1 MTAMPAGATPGRRG
15 PSTALSEEALLRPE
29 PWVAEALCAE
39 TDPDAFFP
47 EKGGSTQEAKRICA
61 ACDVAVQCLE
71 YALRTGQEHGI
82 WGGLSRME
90 RRALSRGAAA

>member
-1 MTAMPAGATPGRRG
+1 MTTMPAGATPGGRG
-15 PSTALSEEALLRPE
+15 APVAWTEESLLRPE

-61 ACDVAVQCLE
+61 ACDVAVQCLD
-71 YALRTGQEHGI
+71 YALRTGQEHDI

-90 RRALSRGAAA
+90 RRALSGGAAA